1 MKVTSLSEWLMA
13 STRLLPLAVLP
24 LGGEVVPL
32 VTGEV
37 VDIDPRVVPFGTILT
52 LRRWKH
58 IIKTR
63 NWGLIERQS
72 SQLTIEGKGNRDYL
86 FTLKKGSQRLIW
98 PLYRDKTH
106 LLRLKCVKT
115 FKLTLIRWVVGSV
128 LVRVELEF
136 SDVVNRLGGMDL
148 GSGMVGFGFLGR
160 ILRRR

>member
-1 MKVTSLSEWLMA
+1 MVNGLDATVA
-13 STRLLPLAVLP
+13 TCCVA
-24 LGGEVVPL
+24 
-32 VTGEV
+32 TG
-37 VDIDPRVVPFGTILT
+37 
-52 LRRWKH
+52 RRSRSIGDRRGCRHWSSSRSIWHNLDFKALKTH
-58 IIKTR
+58 NKTR